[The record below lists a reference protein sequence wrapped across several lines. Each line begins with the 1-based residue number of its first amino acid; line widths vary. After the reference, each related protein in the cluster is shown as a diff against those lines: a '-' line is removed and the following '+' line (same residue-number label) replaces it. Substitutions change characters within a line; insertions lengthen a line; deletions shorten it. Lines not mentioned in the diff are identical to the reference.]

1 MPLTPT
7 DVANKQFRISFRG
20 YSLDEVDAFLDEVE
34 NELTRL
40 LRTDESKGRSSSS
53 APAAAVGAAVPAAA
67 RPPLSGME
75 GQEAALRTL
84 LLAQRTADEAIAEA
98 RAEADEL
105 VSSARAE
112 AEQAVS
118 EAKAEAEQ
126 AVSEAKAEADR
137 TLSSAKAEAD
147 RTLGGARTEADR
159 TLSTSRERAARL
171 DEDVAAKIQAATG
184 DLDQQRR
191 QLESRI
197 EELRAFER
205 EYRTRLKAYLE
216 TQLRELH
223 SGSRPSDEA
232 GSGVPADARAA
243 AVGGGSTGRPAAA
256 PVPVPVVAPGRVP
269 APSASTDDEPAE
281 GAADSPADAP
291 DGPPRESD
299 TAALRAVPPLAAPG
313 SPVGPFTVVSSHD
326 ADAGEAPGDR

>member
-7 DVANKQFRISFRG
+7 DVANKQFRIAFRG

-40 LRTDESKGRSSSS
+40 VRTNDELTGRSSSS
-53 APAAAVGAAVPAAA
+53 APAAAVGATTPDAASA
-67 RPPLSGME
+67 APLGLA

-118 EAKAEAEQ
+118 QAKAEAEQ
-126 AVSEAKAEADR
+126 AVSQAKAEAER
-137 TLSSAKAEAD
+137 TLSSARA
-147 RTLGGARTEADR
+147 EADR

-171 DEDVAAKIQAATG
+171 DEDVKAKIQAVTG
-184 DLDQQRR
+184 DLDERRR

-216 TQLRELH
+216 SQLRELD

-232 GSGVPADARAA
+232 GSGVPAQARAA
-243 AVGGGSTGRPAAA
+243 AVGGGSAGRPGSG
-256 PVPVPVVAPGRVP
+256 PVQGP
-269 APSASTDDEPAE
+269 AP
-281 GAADSPADAP
+281 DAP
-291 DGPPRESD
+291 DGPPRQAD

-313 SPVGPFTVVSSHD
+313 SPVGPFTVVGSPD
-326 ADAGEAPGDR
+326 AYAGTGAGEGADEGAGAGTDEGAGAGEGAEAPTDR

>member
-40 LRTDESKGRSSSS
+40 LRSNGELKGSSS
-53 APAAAVGAAVPAAA
+53 APDAAAVAAAPAAA
-67 RPPLSGME
+67 PAPLSGMQ

-98 RAEADEL
+98 RAEAEEL

-112 AEQAVS
+112 AEQV
-118 EAKAEAEQ
+118 
-126 AVSEAKAEADR
+126 VSEAKAEADR
-137 TLSSAKAEAD
+137 S
-147 RTLGGARTEADR
+147 LGGARAEADR

-216 TQLRELH
+216 TQLRELG

-243 AVGGGSTGRPAAA
+243 AVGGGSTGRPPAAPAAA
-256 PVPVPVVAPGRVP
+256 PVPAPAPVPMPK
-269 APSASTDDEPAE
+269 PSASTDDEPAE
-281 GAADSPADAP
+281 GAVDSPADAP
-291 DGPPRESD
+291 DGPPREAD
-299 TAALRAVPPLAAPG
+299 AAALRAVPPLAAPG
-313 SPVGPFTVVSSHD
+313 SPVGPFTVVSSP
-326 ADAGEAPGDR
+326 DAGVDEAPADR

>member
-7 DVANKQFRISFRG
+7 DVANKQFRIAFRG
-20 YSLDEVDAFLDEVE
+20 YSLDEVDAFLDDVE

-40 LRTDESKGRSSSS
+40 LRTNDELKGRSS
-53 APAAAVGAAVPAAA
+53 APVAAVGAAVPAAA
-67 RPPLSGME
+67 PAPLSGLE

-118 EAKAEAEQ
+118 EA
-126 AVSEAKAEADR
+126 R
-137 TLSSAKAEAD
+137 AEAD
-147 RTLGGARTEADR
+147 RTLGSARTEADR

-184 DLDQQRR
+184 DLDQRRR

-216 TQLRELH
+216 TQLRELD

-243 AVGGGSTGRPAAA
+243 AVGGGSAGRPAAA

-269 APSASTDDEPAE
+269 APSAPTDDEPAD
-281 GAADSPADAP
+281 GAADSAADAP
-291 DGPPRESD
+291 DGPPREAD

-313 SPVGPFTVVSSHD
+313 SPVGPFTVVGSHD
-326 ADAGEAPGDR
+326 AGAGEAPGDR